1 MADKFINDEWIES
14 IGGKYAD
21 GRGYYFLNNWNDGS
35 VDVQWHSAKR
45 LVKVTNGDGRVSLPE
60 IKVQRQFLCLLEALC
75 IEATSPVSTE
85 TGE

>member
-21 GRGYYFLNNWNDGS
+21 GGYFFFNDWSRGTI
-35 VDVQWHSAKR
+35 DVQWHPHKR

-60 IKVQRQFLCLLEALC
+60 IKVQRQFLCLLEALG
-75 IEATSPVSTE
+75 IEVPSGA
-85 TGE
+85 